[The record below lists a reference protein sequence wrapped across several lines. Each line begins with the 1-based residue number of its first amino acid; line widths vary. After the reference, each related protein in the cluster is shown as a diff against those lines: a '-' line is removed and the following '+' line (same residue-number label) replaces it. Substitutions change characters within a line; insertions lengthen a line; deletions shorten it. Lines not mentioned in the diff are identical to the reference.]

1 MDRPT
6 VLVALSIV
14 PRSDRSTPVADDD
27 SRERQL
33 PRATYLIKQLEW
45 AVRAHLDEIMR
56 SFNITTLQYTA
67 LSVLARHPGMSA
79 AQLARRSFVSSQAAN
94 EMVSALERKGL
105 VERGVDETNRRA
117 LKVFLTDE
125 GADVLGQC
133 DGHVDRLEAQMFAH
147 VSGPKETQFRAVLR
161 SCLDAI
167 NGAGAT
173 T

>member
-1 MDRPT
+1 
-6 VLVALSIV
+6 V
-14 PRSDRSTPVADDD
+14 PRSASPSADATDE
-27 SRERQL
+27 SRDRQL

-56 SFNITTLQYTA
+56 SFNLTTLQYTA

-117 LKVFLTDE
+117 LRVFLTDE
-125 GADVLGQC
+125 GAEVLGRC
-133 DGHVDRLEAQMFAH
+133 DGHVDQLESQMFAG
-147 VSGPKETQFRAVLR
+147 VSAAKEAQFRTVLR
-161 SCLDAI
+161 SCLDAV
-167 NGAGAT
+167 NGSPLE
-173 T
+173 

>member
-1 MDRPT
+1 MPD
-6 VLVALSIV
+6 
-14 PRSDRSTPVADDD
+14 STDADAAGRD
-27 SRERQL
+27 RQL

-56 SFNITTLQYTA
+56 SFNLTTLQYTA

-117 LKVFLTDE
+117 LKVFLTDR
-125 GADVLGQC
+125 GAEVLAGC
-133 DGHVDRLEAQMFAH
+133 DQHVDQLETQMFAG
-147 VSGPKETQFRAVLR
+147 VSATKEAQFRAVLR
-161 SCLDAI
+161 SCLDAV
-167 NGAGAT
+167 NNASPPG
-173 T
+173 

>member
-1 MDRPT
+1 MPRLPKPT
-6 VLVALSIV
+6 SDAL
-14 PRSDRSTPVADDD
+14 DAAA
-27 SRERQL
+27 RERQL

-45 AVRAHLDEIMR
+45 AVRAHLDDIMR
-56 SFNITTLQYTA
+56 SFNLTTLQYTA

-105 VERGVDETNRRA
+105 VERGIDETNRRA

-125 GADVLGQC
+125 GAVVLARC
-133 DGHVDRLEAQMFAH
+133 DDHVDQLEAEMFAG
-147 VSGPKETQFRAVLR
+147 VTAAKEGQFRTVLR

-167 NGAGAT
+167 NGGAAGGD
-173 T
+173 

>member
-1 MDRPT
+1 
-6 VLVALSIV
+6 V
-14 PRSDRSTPVADDD
+14 PRPETSPSAEDAL
-27 SRERQL
+27 RERQL

-45 AVRAHLDEIMR
+45 AVRANLDEIMR

-67 LSVLARHPGMSA
+67 LSVLSRHPGMSA

-105 VERGVDETNRRA
+105 VERGIDETNRRA

-125 GADVLGQC
+125 GAEVLARC
-133 DGHVDRLEAQMFAH
+133 DDHVDELEGRMFVQ
-147 VSGPKETQFRAVLR
+147 VSSAKEGQFRSVLR

-167 NGAGAT
+167 NGPPAG
-173 T
+173 